1 MESSDIDSESL
12 QAVSSLKSKFEKLA
26 LDTTSSTYK
35 QGELLAVSTPP
46 SPRPRAASGSHT
58 NTPAEAISLRSS
70 SSSSDLRSPLK
81 RPPPPP
87 PPSRNS
93 KLNVPTTT
101 ASPSTSISPLL
112 RPVPLPPVSNSAG
125 KESALAPSIAS
136 LKARLVPTPPGSPS
150 RTHSPRQSLTAYPA
164 LQVESKPTLPPRPPS
179 YLPPSRNTASPEGL
193 PSSSSVHSPFSDDE
207 GQNAEPST
215 SKFAPPPIR
224 QRQPHVNVNANPNG
238 NGHGN
243 GNSIES
249 GSIRQLGAH
258 FNDSSQSSY
267 DSDAS
272 QAPPPQRLSRITAVP
287 PPRPPPRSRPSVSP
301 NHGERSAIASSV
313 PTTTVNPPPPLP
325 IRRSTIMT
333 QDHPAAGSSNPPP
346 LPTRSQISPA
356 NVIEIPTNERKVFGS
371 SKLPPPPTRTIALGD
386 KLPPA
391 RRSST
396 PSSDEESGE
405 EDEPKTQAID
415 LMPDTSTSSRR
426 PPTLGFRDGYPEP
439 RVHVN
444 PHSGSVA
451 LSGSQVVVAHGH
463 HIKIYDLAISPEPTF
478 NLDTKSLGVK
488 DTKVTCM
495 EFRPTASKVDRGY
508 LVWIGT
514 KEGHIFELDIRTGHA
529 CGSKYAAHMHPITHM
544 FRHARSM
551 ITLDESGKALVFSPD
566 PDNQEDITLH
576 ATVPRVIRTT
586 EKQDFVK
593 FLDGKLWTAA
603 RVEHHGT
610 APTQRL
616 PIIRVYDVFNPASTG
631 RSLMPSEH
639 VGPVTSATIIPNQP
653 RMVYVGHEEGFISMW
668 ELDTEDGFP
677 KCVEVMKVSS
687 SDVLSLEGVNNRLW
701 AGSRNGMISAYDVS
715 QKPWLVTN
723 CWNAHPGLP
732 VVKLLMNHYAV
743 MSVGRLCVAS
753 IGRDEQL
760 RLWDGLLGLD
770 WIDKELVKVETT
782 FSTFRDLTVLV
793 CSWNCDSA
801 RPDSLN
807 GIDANF
813 SFLHDVL
820 HSVNSP
826 PDVIAFGFQEVID
839 LESRKMVAK
848 NVLLGGKKKPE
859 DGGLSEKV
867 TGAYKRWYDRLIL
880 AVKAAM
886 PSDLTYC
893 VVHTESLVG
902 LFSCIFVKS
911 SERSTFDDVAVT
923 TIKRGMGGRYGNKGG
938 IVARFV
944 VGDSSICFINC
955 HLAAGQ
961 SAVRRRNA
969 DIAGMLEEKAV
980 FPPAD
985 HSLAYVGGGDGSM
998 VLDHEFVILNG
1009 DLNYRI
1015 DHRRDAIISSI
1026 HAGDLAS
1033 LLSHDQLLRE
1043 IKFNRGCRLR
1053 GFAEGPLTFN
1063 PTYKYDPYSNEY
1075 DTSEKHRSP
1084 AWCDRI
1090 LWKTRVMSRVRQ
1102 LHYRRYEA
1110 NVSDHRPISAAFSIT
1125 AKTYDRETREK
1136 TKAALE
1142 AEWANEQK
1150 RLLAAVTSFYVKQAL
1165 I

>member
-1 MESSDIDSESL
+1 MEPSDIDSESL
-12 QAVSSLKSKFEKLA
+12 QAVKSLKSKFEKLA
-26 LDTTSSTYK
+26 LETNNTNYRQS
-35 QGELLAVSTPP
+35 ELLAVSTPP

-58 NTPAEAISLRSS
+58 NTPAEAISLRGS
-70 SSSSDLRSPLK
+70 SSSSDLRAPTK
-81 RPPPPP
+81 RVPPPP

-93 KLNVPTTT
+93 KLNIPT

-112 RPVPLPPVSNSAG
+112 RPVPLPPVSNSTG
-125 KESALAPSIAS
+125 KEPAPAPSIAS
-136 LKARLVPTPPGSPS
+136 LKARLVPTPPGSPA
-150 RTHSPRQSLTAYPA
+150 RTHTPRQSLSSYPI
-164 LQVESKPTLPPRPPS
+164 LQVETKPILPPRPT
-179 YLPPSRNTASPEGL
+179 YLPASRNTASPETIP
-193 PSSSSVHSPFSDDE
+193 PSSTVHSPFSDDE
-207 GQNAEPST
+207 GENTEPST
-215 SKFAPPPIR
+215 SKFVPPPIPLR
-224 QRQPHVNVNANPNG
+224 QQPYANG
-238 NGHGN
+238 NGN
-243 GNSIES
+243 RNSVEG

-258 FNDSSQSSY
+258 FSDSSQTSY
-267 DSDAS
+267 DSDAG
-272 QAPPPQRLSRITAVP
+272 QAPPQRLSRIAVIP

-301 NHGERSAIASSV
+301 NRGEHSAIAASAPSSMSLN
-313 PTTTVNPPPPLP
+313 PPPPPLP
-325 IRRSTIMT
+325 IRRSTVAT
-333 QDHPAAGSSNPPP
+333 QDHPAAGASNPPP
-346 LPTRSQISPA
+346 LPTRSQILPP
-356 NVIEIPTNERKVFGS
+356 NVVEISTNERKVFGL

-386 KLPPA
+386 KLPPP

-396 PSSDEESGE
+396 PSSDEDSGE

-415 LMPDTSTSSRR
+415 LMPNSSTSSRR
-426 PPTLGFRDGYPEP
+426 PPTLGFRDGYSEP
-439 RVHVN
+439 RIHVH
-444 PHSGSVA
+444 PHGGSVA

-463 HIKIYDLAISPEPTF
+463 HIKIYDLAVSQEPTF
-478 NLDTKSLGVK
+478 SLDTKAIGAK
-488 DTKVTCM
+488 ETKVTCM
-495 EFRPTASKVDRGY
+495 EFRPTAAKLDRGY

-514 KEGHIFELDIRTGHA
+514 KEGHLFELDIRTGHA
-529 CGSKYAAHMHPITHM
+529 CGSKYAAHMYPITHI

-551 ITLDESGKALVFSPD
+551 ITLDEAGKALIFSPD
-566 PDNQEDITLH
+566 PDNQEDVTLH
-576 ATVPRVIRTT
+576 ATVPRVMRTT

-593 FLDGKLWTAA
+593 LLDGKLWTSA

-616 PIIRVYDVFNPASTG
+616 PIIRIYDVFNPASVG

-668 ELDTEDGFP
+668 GLDTEDGFP
-677 KCVEVMKVSS
+677 RCVEVMKVSV

-715 QKPWLVTN
+715 QKPWVVTN

-732 VVKLLMNHYAV
+732 VVRLLINHYAIV
-743 MSVGRLCVAS
+743 NVGRLCVAS

-770 WIDKELVKVETT
+770 WIDKELVKTETS
-782 FSTFRDLTVLV
+782 FSGFRELTVLV

-801 RPDSLN
+801 RPDSLSGN
-807 GIDANF
+807 ETNF
-813 SFLHDVL
+813 SFLNDVL
-820 HSVNSP
+820 HSVSTP

-859 DGGLSEKV
+859 DGGLSDKV

-886 PSDLTYC
+886 PSDLSYC

-911 SERSTFDDVAVT
+911 SQRTAFDDVAVT

-969 DIAGMLEEKAV
+969 DIAGMLEDRAV
-980 FPPAD
+980 FPPTEHA
-985 HSLAYVGGGDGSM
+985 LAYVGGGDGSM

-1015 DHRRDAIISSI
+1015 DHRRDAIIASI
-1026 HAGDLAS
+1026 NAGDLAT

-1053 GFAEGPLTFN
+1053 GFTEGSLTFN

-1090 LWKTRVMSRVRQ
+1090 LWRTRVANRIRQ

-1125 AKTYDRETREK
+1125 AKTYDKETREK
-1136 TKAALE
+1136 AKAALE
-1142 AEWANEQK
+1142 AEWINEQK